1 MTKRYHTI
9 FNLLVLSIV
18 IYTGV
23 GVFYRIVA
31 AKLRQVDTKTSVVQH
46 IPDYKGQQR
55 QPWDDYRL
63 IIDRNIFG
71 SVDRTSEK
79 VKTEEI
85 EALEPT
91 SLKIALL
98 GTVAG
103 SPHNAVAVIEET
115 DKRKQGMFKV
125 GDSIQNAVIKMIL
138 RGKVILR
145 VDDRDE
151 ILTME
156 EEEARRAEK
165 VPLAS
170 VPPAS
175 TPRSSGTT
183 ITVSRSDVQQSLRDI
198 NKLMSQARIRPHF
211 KDGKPDGLA
220 LSNIHGGSIFA
231 KLGLQNGDI
240 VQGMNDSSIKSPDD
254 IMALYEKLK
263 SGSQVELQIDRR
275 GRRQTLNYRF
285 R

>member
-1 MTKRYHTI
+1 MTKLYHVI
-9 FNLLVLSIV
+9 FNLLALSIV

-23 GVFYRIVA
+23 GVFYRVVTA
-31 AKLRQVDTKTSVVQH
+31 RLRQVDTKTFVVQH
-46 IPDYKGQQR
+46 IPDDQGYQK
-55 QPWDDYRL
+55 PPLDDYQS

-71 SVDRTSEK
+71 SVDRTHEE
-79 VKTEEI
+79 VKAEEI

-98 GTVAG
+98 GTVTG
-103 SPHNAVAVIEET
+103 SPQNAVAVIEET
-115 DKRKQGMFKV
+115 DKKKQGMFKV
-125 GDSIQNAVIKMIL
+125 GDSIQDAIIKMIL

-145 VDDRDE
+145 VENRDE

-156 EEEARRAEK
+156 EAQARGSEKGSRA
-165 VPLAS
+165 A
-170 VPPAS
+170 
-175 TPRSSGTT
+175 TPSGRGTT
-183 ITVSRSDVQQSLRDI
+183 ITVSRSDLEQSLKDI
-198 NKLMSQARIRPHF
+198 NKLMSQARVRPHF

-220 LSNIHGGSIFA
+220 VNNITRGSIFA

-254 IMALYEKLK
+254 IMALYQKLK
-263 SGSQVELQIDRR
+263 LGSQVELQIDRE
-275 GRRQTLNYRF
+275 GQRQTLNYRF